1 MESVSINGFV
11 YRIPFPIYIYLLYS
25 TLHTSQTKM
34 EKAQALF
41 DKCAPLLEEAAFST
55 WKRSEVEMFF
65 QVLAEYHQA
74 SAMAEEEEEAEDVA
88 ESHYKTTVAE
98 VDRFLVKVKG
108 FLNEKYPF
116 GSIEEPTRVPNSGEV
131 SATAAPVVSVDAFLY
146 DEEDVQQLIEKG
158 QLSDRYCLECGSM
171 KTGLTEFITHSFSRD
186 QLVFIVCYVLP
197 YLRNELQCDVS
208 KLVEVGARF
217 GNLLWACFAAAEE
230 RQTVVKEVVGVELDQ
245 KMVDVQRA
253 LLTRFCS
260 RPKPTNPLT
269 CRIVHSDC
277 FEGEGKAALTGGDVL
292 VLHNVFQYFVQT
304 PADHVRCW
312 TTLRETANR
321 PGQILLC
328 SPPIEETLSGV
339 DEGVIRQHLKTK
351 KRPREETPIGEVI
364 QQWLE
369 EYVECITID
378 EVRDTFL
385 QLRTAELGCGED
397 CGDGCCEHEEN
408 SVAEDLREGV
418 QNIAVYRVK

>member
-260 RPKPTNPLT
+260 RPKPTKPPHLPH
-269 CRIVHSDC
+269 RPQRL
-277 FEGEGKAALTGGDVL
+277 FRGRGEGCLDRWGCAGLTQRISVLCANPRRPRPVLDHPTGNREPTWSDPSLLPAHRGNLEWGGRGRDSAAPQDQEAAEGGDPNWRGDPTV
-292 VLHNVFQYFVQT
+292 
-304 PADHVRCW
+304 AGGVR
-312 TTLRETANR
+312 
-321 PGQILLC
+321 
-328 SPPIEETLSGV
+328 GV
-339 DEGVIRQHLKTK
+339 HHDR
-351 KRPREETPIGEVI
+351 
-364 QQWLE
+364 
-369 EYVECITID
+369 
-378 EVRDTFL
+378 
-385 QLRTAELGCGED
+385 
-397 CGDGCCEHEEN
+397 
-408 SVAEDLREGV
+408 
-418 QNIAVYRVK
+418 